1 MSAQWAT
8 KHRHRHR
15 FRNRI
20 MGYTL
25 DQQNVGIHF
34 NPLNITIV
42 RLQASRNNHT
52 LGHLSDL

>member
-1 MSAQWAT
+1 MSAQWAA
-8 KHRHRHR
+8 KHRHR

-20 MGYTL
+20 MGNTP
-25 DQQNVGIHF
+25 DEQDVGIHF
-34 NPLNITIV
+34 NPLNIIIV